1 MLKFNQSI
9 INFLFMKKILLLV
22 IILFS
27 FFSFDISYAVTEQQE
42 MLNDQ
47 WWNDED
53 SAYNDEWDLTSK
65 TFMINVDSI
74 SPWINSPTEA
84 KTTTQRVNWL
94 LGTIIQKMMIAL
106 WSLSI
111 FIMTIWAGY
120 MVLHN
125 WQDELLSKWKSIFM
139 AWIYSVLI
147 ALSSYYLI
155 SIIRFMLYST

>member
-22 IILFS
+22 FALFS
-27 FFSFDISYAVTEQQE
+27 FFSFNFVFS
-42 MLNDQ
+42 
-47 WWNDED
+47 D
-53 SAYNDEWDLTSK
+53 SWDLTTSE
-65 TFMINVDSI
+65 FEINVDSI
-74 SPWINSPTEA
+74 SPWINSQWTD
-84 KTTTQRVNWL
+84 TTQRVNWL

>member
-74 SPWINSPTEA
+74 SPWINSQWTD
-84 KTTTQRVNWL
+84 TTQRVNWL